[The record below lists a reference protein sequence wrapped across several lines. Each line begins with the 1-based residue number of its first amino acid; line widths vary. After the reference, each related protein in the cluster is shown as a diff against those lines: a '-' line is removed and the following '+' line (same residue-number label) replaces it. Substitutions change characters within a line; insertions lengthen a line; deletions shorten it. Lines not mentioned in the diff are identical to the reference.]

1 MACLV
6 LVFYFLTLRFS
17 NLSFKLWDHSIVYSS
32 LAVASSS
39 AGTAAVGK
47 SAAEIQHREDSTE
60 RF

>member
-1 MACLV
+1 MLGAGILLSHFV
-6 LVFYFLTLRFS
+6 LLHV
-17 NLSFKLWDHSIVYSS
+17 SFKLWDHSIVYSS

-47 SAAEIQHREDSTE
+47 SAAEIQRREDSTE